1 MSLEGILI
9 VADQG
14 QAWGRLQAGPERA
27 VGVRLALH
35 LVLLVQPA
43 LQLRRV
49 VAAVR
54 LCPILGQ
61 PLAPLHHAVV
71 LRPPRRVPDHPDVQ
85 PHQPQGK
92 ERREIAA
99 RPPGIAVVYP
109 QRHRST
115 PLPEAAAQLGLH
127 HSGGHLGEVALGGK
141 HGCSALP
148 PSIHQPPEASKSSGH
163 RPGVSG
169 RRHRPP
175 TCRAGAR
182 PAANSCPAADRVG
195 PEPNHAGAASAGWFL
210 VGLYHVERPRETLC
224 RN

>member
-1 MSLEGILI
+1 M
-9 VADQG
+9 G
-14 QAWGRLQAGPERA
+14 QAWVRLQAGPERA

-92 ERREIAA
+92 GRREIAA
-99 RPPGIAVVYP
+99 RPPGIAVVHP
-109 QRHRST
+109 QRYRST

-141 HGCSALP
+141 HGCCSAAPEHSSTTRSQQIIRPSARRFWSAASTSHVSCGCSARCQHLP
-148 PSIHQPPEASKSSGH
+148 CG
-163 RPGVSG
+163 RPGG
-169 RRHRPP
+169 
-175 TCRAGAR
+175 AGAKSCRRSQRWMVRTEGSSACKFIRFSSTRMR
-182 PAANSCPAADRVG
+182 PAPQRGC
-195 PEPNHAGAASAGWFL
+195 
-210 VGLYHVERPRETLC
+210 
-224 RN
+224 